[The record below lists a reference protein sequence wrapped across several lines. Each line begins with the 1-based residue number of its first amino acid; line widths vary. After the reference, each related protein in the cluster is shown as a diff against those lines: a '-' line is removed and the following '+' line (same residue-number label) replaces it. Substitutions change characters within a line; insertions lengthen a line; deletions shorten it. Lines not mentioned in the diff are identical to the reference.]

1 MTHHGQQ
8 GFTFIELMITLSI
21 LATLAMVAAP
31 MAQMAVQR
39 EKEQRLRTALIEIRQ
54 AIDAYKRAADN
65 GHIKLSIG
73 DSGYPKKLED
83 LVNGMPDQRSARKQ
97 NMYFLR
103 RIPADPFA
111 AQDGPDKQTG
121 WSLRSY
127 ASPADNP
134 SEGDDVFDVSSRSE
148 KTGLNGIPLKL
159 W

>member
-1 MTHHGQQ
+1 
-8 GFTFIELMITLSI
+8 
-21 LATLAMVAAP
+21 
-31 MAQMAVQR
+31 
-39 EKEQRLRTALIEIRQ
+39 
-54 AIDAYKRAADN
+54 
-65 GHIKLSIG
+65 
-73 DSGYPKKLED
+73 
-83 LVNGMPDQRSARKQ
+83 
-97 NMYFLR
+97 MYFLR